1 MLGELN
7 FLAAKISQVNVG
19 DLVRFGAHA
28 RDSSID
34 VSCDRRAATN
44 PTLRDPG
51 TRPHAAG
58 AFFDKKM
65 LD

>member
-1 MLGELN
+1 MLGELD

-34 VSCDRRAATN
+34 VC
-44 PTLRDPG
+44 
-51 TRPHAAG
+51 AAG
-58 AFFDKKM
+58 VRHRTRRYAIPGPGRTQGMDFLTNKC
-65 LD
+65 

>member
-1 MLGELN
+1 VLGELN

-34 VSCDRRAATN
+34 VSVAGVRQRTRRYAI
-44 PTLRDPG
+44 PG
-51 TRPHAAG
+51 PGRRPG
-58 AFFDKKM
+58 
-65 LD
+65 

>member
-1 MLGELN
+1 VLGELN

-34 VSCDRRAATN
+34 VWGGRRAATDT
-44 PTLRDPG
+44 TLRDPG
-51 TRPHAAG
+51 APPHAG
-58 AFFDKKM
+58 DGFFDK
-65 LD
+65 

>member
-1 MLGELN
+1 VLGELN

-34 VSCDRRAATN
+34 VSGGRRAATDT
-44 PTLRDPG
+44 TLRDPG
-51 TRPHAAG
+51 ARPHAG
-58 AFFDKKM
+58 GGFFDK
-65 LD
+65 